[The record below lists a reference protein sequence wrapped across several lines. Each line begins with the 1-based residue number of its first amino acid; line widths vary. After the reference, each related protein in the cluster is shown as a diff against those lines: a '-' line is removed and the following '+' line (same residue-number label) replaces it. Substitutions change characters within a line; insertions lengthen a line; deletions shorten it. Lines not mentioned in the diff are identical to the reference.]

1 MDPSCRLWGKH
12 CRICA
17 ALYSSDDSTQQVIQI
32 TIPRNQS
39 QSVPDFHRVF
49 GNHHLQISLLHLPTV
64 RVLLIP
70 EGRARPELVSFL
82 HIRDIDRALLHV
94 LHGECVHAIGRPGD

>member
-1 MDPSCRLWGKH
+1 MDPCCRLRSKH

-17 ALYSSDDSTQQVIQI
+17 TLYSGDDFTQQVIQI

-49 GNHHLQISLLHLPTV
+49 GDHRLPIPLLHLPTV
-64 RVLLIP
+64 RVHLIP
-70 EGRARPELVSFL
+70 EGGTRPELVSIL
-82 HIRDIDRALLHV
+82 HIRDIDRTLLHV
-94 LHGECVHAIGRPGD
+94 LHGECVHAIDRLGN